1 MTTVEHGAPVAGAG
15 LAYRREIDGLRA
27 LAIIPV
33 VVHHAFPDVL
43 PGGFAGVDVFFVIS
57 GFLITGI
64 IAGEMAAG
72 RFSQWRFLERR
83 IRRIVPAL
91 AAMLAVTAAAAWALL
106 TPEDFRPFAQSLAA
120 SALFASNLFYAR
132 EVDYF
137 DSAEGMLPLL
147 HTWTLGVEEQ
157 FYLVFPLLLIA
168 CRRWRPQATLP
179 AVALLGLASF
189 VLALW
194 LSARW
199 PLGAFYLLPA
209 RMWEFAVG
217 AACALLPASP
227 RARALPALAGLAMI
241 LAGYLI
247 IGPATPAPG
256 AWFLLPTIG
265 TALVLLFAGPANMA
279 GRLLAWRPLVWLGL
293 ISFGIYLWH
302 QPLLSLARYVW
313 FGDLPLGLTL
323 VAMAA
328 SVALGAV
335 SYRWLEQPV
344 RQRRLLAGRAAL
356 LLACGAALALPLA
369 AGVAGHLRLLLP
381 ASAAEAERF
390 GGLRT
395 DPDYPRV
402 FVPQTGPL
410 PFVLYGD
417 SHAMQYHPA
426 LTARFGKGALLG
438 EPSCLVAPGISNQL
452 PGDPAG
458 DACRAAPDRLAALV
472 KARGIRTVV
481 WAQLWD
487 RLLYADGSAKQL
499 VPDRGEGAR
508 LLVQGMKRLADRL
521 PQGTQIIL
529 IGNAPT
535 AWAAAPQ
542 MLDGWLR
549 CRAYRNTACPTA
561 YRSEHAYRGEAR
573 HDIDIDPVL
582 RGLAAQDPRFVY
594 VDARAPLCPQGRCL
608 VIQDGKLNH
617 WDSNHLTR
625 AAAARV
631 IGTIDPELFAR

>member
-1 MTTVEHGAPVAGAG
+1 MSQPDGTGTPGRMT
-15 LAYRREIDGLRA
+15 YRPEIDGLRA
-27 LAIIPV
+27 LAVGGV
-33 VVHHAFPDVL
+33 VAHHAGLAAL

-57 GFLITGI
+57 GYLITVI

-72 RFSQWRFLERR
+72 QFSQWRFLERR
-83 IRRIVPAL
+83 VRRIVAAL
-91 AAMLAVTAAAAWALL
+91 AAMLAVTAATAWAIL
-106 TPEDFRPFAQSLAA
+106 TPEDFRPFTQSLAA

-137 DSAEGMLPLL
+137 ESAEGMLPLL

-168 CRRWRPQATLP
+168 CRRWRPQAMLP
-179 AVALLGLASF
+179 IVAALGLVSF
-189 VLALW
+189 GLALW
-194 LSARW
+194 LSTHW

-209 RMWEFAVG
+209 RLWEFALG
-217 AACALLPASP
+217 AGCALLPAQP
-227 RARALPALAGLAMI
+227 RARALPALAGVALI

-247 IGPATPAPG
+247 IAPGTPAPG
-256 AWFLLPTIG
+256 AMFLLPTLG
-265 TALVLLFAGPANMA
+265 TALVLLFASPANAA

-293 ISFGIYLWH
+293 VSFGTYLWH
-302 QPLLSLARYVW
+302 QPILSLARYVW
-313 FGDLPLGLTL
+313 FGELPLGLTL
-323 VAMAA
+323 AAVAA
-328 SVALGAV
+328 SVGMGAV

-344 RQRRLLAGRAAL
+344 RQRRLLPGRAAL
-356 LLACGAALALPLA
+356 LVACGAGLALPVA
-369 AGVAGHLRLLLP
+369 AGVAGHLRWLLP

-402 FVPQTGPL
+402 IVPPSGPL

-438 EPSCLVAPGISNQL
+438 EPSCLAAPGISNQL

-458 DACRAAPDRLAALV
+458 DACRATPERLAALV
-472 KARGIRTVV
+472 EARGVRVVV

-487 RLLYADGSAKQL
+487 RLLFAGSFPKL
-499 VPDRGEGAR
+499 LPPDKGEGAR
-508 LLVQGMKRLADRL
+508 QLAQGMQRLADRL
-521 PQGTQIIL
+521 PQGTRIIL

-535 AWAAAPQ
+535 AWSAAPQ
-542 MLDGWLR
+542 MAEGWMR
-549 CRAYRNTACPTA
+549 CRAYWNVACPTSYPLA
-561 YRSEHAYRGEAR
+561 AAHGAGTPQE
-573 HDIDIDPVL
+573 ILIDPVL
-582 RGLAAQDPRFVY
+582 RALAGRDRRFIY
-594 VDARAPLCPQGRCL
+594 VSAAAPLCPQGRCL
-608 VIQDGKLNH
+608 IMQDGKLNH

-631 IGTIDPELFAR
+631 IATIDSALIAQ

>member
-1 MTTVEHGAPVAGAG
+1 MSVPGGAG
-15 LAYRREIDGLRA
+15 TPGRMSYRPEIDGLRA
-27 LAIIPV
+27 VAVGGV
-33 VVHHAFPDVL
+33 VAHHAGLAAL

-57 GFLITGI
+57 GYLITGI
-64 IAGEMAAG
+64 IAAEMAADN
-72 RFSQWRFLERR
+72 FSQWRFLERR

-91 AAMLAVTAAAAWALL
+91 AAMLAVTAAAAWTFL

-137 DSAEGMLPLL
+137 DSAGGMLPLL

-157 FYLVFPLLLIA
+157 FYLLFPLLLIA
-168 CRRWRPQATLP
+168 CRRWHPQAALP
-179 AVALLGLASF
+179 AVGALGLASF

-209 RMWEFAVG
+209 RLWEFALG
-217 AACALLPASP
+217 AACALLPAVPRP
-227 RARALPALAGLAMI
+227 RASLAFAGLALI

-247 IGPATPAPG
+247 IGPGTPAPG
-256 AWFLLPTIG
+256 AMFLLPTLG
-265 TALVLLFAGPANMA
+265 TALVLLFASPTNAP

-293 ISFGIYLWH
+293 VSFGTYLWH
-302 QPLLSLARYVW
+302 QPILSLARYVW

-323 VAMAA
+323 GAVAA
-328 SVALGAV
+328 SVGLGAV

-344 RQRRLLAGRAAL
+344 RQRRLLSGRAAL
-356 LLACGAALALPLA
+356 LLACGGGLTLPVA
-369 AGVAGHLRLLLP
+369 AGGAGHLRLLFP
-381 ASAAEAERF
+381 ASAAEAARYD
-390 GGLRT
+390 GLRP

-402 FVPQTGPL
+402 IVPQSDPL
-410 PFVLYGD
+410 PFILFGD

-426 LTARFGKGALLG
+426 LTARFGEGALLS

-458 DACRAAPDRLAALV
+458 DACQAMPQRLVALV
-472 KARGIRTVV
+472 KARGVRTVV

-487 RLLYADGSAKQL
+487 RLLYADGSAELL
-499 VPDRGEGAR
+499 VPDEGVGAR

-521 PQGTQIIL
+521 PDGTRIIL

-542 MLDGWLR
+542 MLDGWIR
-549 CRAYRNTACPTA
+549 CRAYRNIACPTA
-561 YRSEHAYRGEAR
+561 YRPESAYRGQAK
-573 HDIDIDPVL
+573 HDIVIDPVL
-582 RGLAAQDPRFVY
+582 RALAAQDPRFAY
-594 VDARAPLCPQGRCL
+594 VDARMPLCPNGLCL
-608 VIQDGKLNH
+608 VIQDGTLNH

-625 AAAARV
+625 RAAARV
-631 IGTIDPELFAR
+631 IATIDPALVEP